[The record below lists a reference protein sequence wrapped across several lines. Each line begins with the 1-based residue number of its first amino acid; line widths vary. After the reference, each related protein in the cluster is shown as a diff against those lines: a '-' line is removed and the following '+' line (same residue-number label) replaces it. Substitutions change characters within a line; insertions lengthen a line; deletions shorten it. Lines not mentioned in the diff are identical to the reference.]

1 MYFQDIRQSIGFVFV
16 VLMSFGLLCM
26 GNRMLPRKSILSE
39 IEIRHFLVY
48 WEKVVVDNSHAGN
61 FDFWVGLAYMS

>member
-39 IEIRHFLVY
+39 KEIRHCRAY
-48 WEKVVVDNSHAGN
+48 WEKVAVDDSHAGQ
-61 FDFWVGLAYMS
+61 FDFWVGFAYVS

>member
-26 GNRMLPRKSILSE
+26 GNRMLPRKSILSKKE
-39 IEIRHFLVY
+39 FKVFPAY
-48 WEKVVVDNSHAGN
+48 WENVAVDDSHADQ
-61 FDFWVGLAYMS
+61 FDS

>member
-39 IEIRHFLVY
+39 IEIRHFPAY
-48 WEKVVVDNSHAGN
+48 WEKMADDDSDAGQFDSWVD
-61 FDFWVGLAYMS
+61 

>member
-1 MYFQDIRQSIGFVFV
+1 MSKWHCLALNIIMSRIKMYFQDIRQSIGFVFV

-39 IEIRHFLVY
+39 IEIRLSGILG
-48 WEKVVVDNSHAGN
+48 ESDR
-61 FDFWVGLAYMS
+61 